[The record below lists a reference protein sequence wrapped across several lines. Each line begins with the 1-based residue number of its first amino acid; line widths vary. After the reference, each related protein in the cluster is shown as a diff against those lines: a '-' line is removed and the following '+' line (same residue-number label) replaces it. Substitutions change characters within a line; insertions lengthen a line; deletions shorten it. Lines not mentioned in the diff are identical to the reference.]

1 MPEFYKVHNP
11 TDPQFKWKTTTI
23 SGNIIDAEIKM
34 QIAEYAA
41 YETDKLEYEAS
52 VKAYLDALA
61 RKQA

>member
-1 MPEFYKVHNP
+1 
-11 TDPQFKWKTTTI
+11 
-23 SGNIIDAEIKM
+23 M